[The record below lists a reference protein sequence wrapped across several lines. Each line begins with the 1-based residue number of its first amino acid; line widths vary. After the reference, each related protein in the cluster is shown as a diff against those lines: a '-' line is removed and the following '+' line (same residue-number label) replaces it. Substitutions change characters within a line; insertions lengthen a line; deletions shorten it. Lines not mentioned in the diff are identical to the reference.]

1 MKKWI
6 CARTCGLKEL
16 RLLKTR
22 EEEEEEELNNCD
34 PESERDFFGINTAQR
49 IIQIQQVRV

>member
-1 MKKWI
+1 MDLF
-6 CARTCGLKEL
+6 ARTCGLKEL

-22 EEEEEEELNNCD
+22 EEEEEEEELNNCD